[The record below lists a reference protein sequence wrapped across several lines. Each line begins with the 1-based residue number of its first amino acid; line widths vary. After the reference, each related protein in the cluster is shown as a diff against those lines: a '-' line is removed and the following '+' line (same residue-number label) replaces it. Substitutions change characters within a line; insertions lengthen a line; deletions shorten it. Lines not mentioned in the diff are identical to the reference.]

1 MNAKLNNV
9 DLRVSKENLIEG
21 KLNELFNVI
30 LIGDLLYDEKIA
42 EKLIPWLERSSR
54 EGSQIYLGDPGRH
67 GLTKDLKKRMSP
79 VCEYKLPE
87 NVKRENHGFD
97 SATVWRFISR

>member
-42 EKLIPWLERSSR
+42 EKLIPWLERSLR
-54 EGSQIYLGDPGRH
+54 AGSQIYIGDPGRH
-67 GLTKDLKKRMSP
+67 ALNQDLKKRMSP
-79 VCEYKLPE
+79 ICKYDLPE
-87 NVKRENHGFD
+87 NVKRENYGFN
-97 SATVWRFISR
+97 SATVWRFISK